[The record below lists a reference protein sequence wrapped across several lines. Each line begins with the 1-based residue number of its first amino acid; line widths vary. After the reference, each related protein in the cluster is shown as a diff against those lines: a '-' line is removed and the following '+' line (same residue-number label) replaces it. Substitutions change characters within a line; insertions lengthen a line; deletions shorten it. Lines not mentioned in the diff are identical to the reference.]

1 LKIIDILFI
10 FVPATKETEIGT
22 DKNTNKIRI
31 NPLLTETVLEDAVV
45 KTRKLIMEL
54 YLGCERD
61 YTNSL
66 KLFESILEQKIF
78 DTTMNQIKNM
88 EIQANQLINENM
100 PGQTP
105 AIRNP
110 SFKTAT
116 PEQST
121 TFTQEPLI
129 KRF

>member
-1 LKIIDILFI
+1 
-10 FVPATKETEIGT
+10 
-22 DKNTNKIRI
+22 
-31 NPLLTETVLEDAVV
+31 
-45 KTRKLIMEL
+45 
-54 YLGCERD
+54 
-61 YTNSL
+61 
-66 KLFESILEQKIF
+66 
-78 DTTMNQIKNM
+78 MNQIKNM

-105 AIRNP
+105 AIRNQN
-110 SFKTAT
+110 STQFQTVT